1 MRKEVSL
8 GLDVGTSAT
17 KYTAIDLST
26 GAVVAQRRVEYARED
41 AAVGVV
47 PMHMYTEALEHLLG
61 ELVQEFMV
69 RSVALTTAWYSAI
82 APTDEGDL
90 VYQWNSIWER
100 NPDVERELK
109 GYLDVSGCHVD
120 ILFPVYKLMTAHLL
134 RNLTFRPYGMKEYL
148 IEWLTGERSTDYST
162 ASASGLL
169 DIRKRDWNEPL
180 LDKLGYRREEMP
192 RLLRHNSAI
201 GETKIRGES
210 LIVVPGLG
218 DGASA
223 SYGCK
228 TVSEVAANI
237 GSTMAARE
245 LSPVIRHSS
254 ADRTWTFVV
263 DEERYVNGGISSNGG
278 SVLEWARKAR
288 WGIDEVL
295 VRQGGER
302 FYPWLHGERT
312 PYWSADLRG
321 TFTGIDVRTDMDTL
335 SAAIVKGVAFT
346 LSRMINAMAQA
357 RSCPSGVVVAGGG
370 VRLSEML
377 RVVRGSVTV
386 PLTILKSFDYLA
398 SDGAALSAAEALGVP
413 VELHHD
419 IEMVLEPNDA
429 FQADYRSW
437 MAEANSIAASVYHVE
452 TVARVAEA

>member
-1 MRKEVSL
+1 MRKEVCL

-17 KYTAIDLST
+17 KYTALELST
-26 GAVVAQRRVEYARED
+26 GNVVAQSRVEYARSD

-47 PMHMYTEALEHLLG
+47 PMRMYTEALEHLLG
-61 ELVQEFMV
+61 DVAQEFIV

-82 APTDEGDL
+82 SPAEGGDV

-100 NPDVERELK
+100 NAAVERELS
-109 GYLDVSGCHVD
+109 GHLDVSGCHID

-134 RNLTFRPYGMKEYL
+134 GDMTFRPYGMKEYL
-148 IEWLTGERSTDYST
+148 IEWLTGERATDYST

-169 DIRKRDWNEPL
+169 DIRTRDWNEPL
-180 LDKLGYRREEMP
+180 LDRLGYRREEMA
-192 RLLRHNSAI
+192 RLSRHNSAV

-210 LIVVPGLG
+210 ITVVPGLG

-223 SYGCK
+223 SYACK
-228 TVSEVAANI
+228 SVSEVAANI

-254 ADRTWTFVV
+254 PDRTWTFVV
-263 DEERYVNGGISSNGG
+263 DESRYVNGGISSNGG
-278 SVLEWARKAR
+278 SVLEWARRAKWA
-288 WGIDEVL
+288 IDD
-295 VRQGGER
+295 VRVSQGGER

-312 PYWSADLRG
+312 PFWSADLRG
-321 TFTGIDVRTDMDTL
+321 TFAGIDVHSDMTTL

-346 LSRMINAMAQA
+346 LSRMINAMAHA

-377 RVVRGSVTV
+377 RVVQGSVGV

-413 VELHHD
+413 LVLHHD
-419 IEMVLEPNDA
+419 IETVLEPNGA
-429 FQADYRSW
+429 FEADYEDW
-437 MAEANSIAASVYHVE
+437 
-452 TVARVAEA
+452 VAEADCVASNVYKVATADSPEKA